1 VRSLPFILCLLLPI
15 GIARAGSGPTVVELF
30 TSQGCNS
37 CPPADAL
44 LGELARR
51 TDVLALALHVTY
63 WDDLGWRDRYA
74 LPAFDARQRD
84 YVERLRLRT
93 AYTPQLVVNG
103 QLDAVGSQRNAVEAA
118 LAQSAHPEGI
128 GLAAAGTDLQIGLPA
143 LASPCNCLITL
154 FGFRAEAD
162 TRVGAGENNGRT
174 LREFQV
180 VRVMRTLGRWK
191 GDAQV
196 LHASLG
202 GMPGDVD
209 GYAVV
214 AQQGTGGRIIAAGHS
229 ARPSAVRAP

>member
-1 VRSLPFILCLLLPI
+1 VRPLSFIIFLLFPL
-15 GIARAGSGPTVVELF
+15 GIARAGTGPTVVELF

-51 TDVLALALHVTY
+51 TDVLALALHITY

-74 LPAFDARQRD
+74 LPAFDSRQRD

-93 AYTPQLVVNG
+93 AYTPQMVVNG
-103 QLDAVGSQRNAVEAA
+103 LRDVVGGQRNAVETA
-118 LAQSAHPEGI
+118 LAQAAHPEAI
-128 GLAAAGTDLQIGLPA
+128 ELAVAGTDLQIRMPA
-143 LASPCNCLITL
+143 LASRCNCLITL
-154 FGFRAEAD
+154 FGFRATTD
-162 TRVGAGENNGRT
+162 TRVAAGENGGRT

-191 GDAQV
+191 GDAQA
-196 LHASLG
+196 LHTSLR

-214 AQQGTGGRIIAAGHS
+214 AQQGTGGPIIAAGRSPLASS
-229 ARPSAVRAP
+229 ARGP